1 MLDKDHQF
9 KRSLL
14 RMLQAGAFEELLEC
28 RQGQLAAVEF
38 HLQRVYR
45 VHLRRRTV
53 VLQERDSET
62 VRRKIEGRWQRLGPP
77 TVQQDRI
84 VLGRRTGTI
93 IQAPSGRGAKGNR
106 RSSMRRGQPAVVV
119 AA

>member
-28 RQGQLAAVEF
+28 REGQPAAVEF
-38 HLQRVYR
+38 RLQRVYR

-62 VRRKIEGRWQRLGPP
+62 VSRKLDGRWQRLGPP
-77 TVQQDRI
+77 TVQQDRV
-84 VLGRRTGTI
+84 VLKRRAGI
-93 IQAPSGRGAKGNR
+93 ISQALSSRGAKGNR
-106 RSSMRRGQPAVVV
+106 RASTRREQPAVVS

>member
-28 RQGQLAAVEF
+28 REGQPAAVEF
-38 HLQRVYR
+38 RLQRVYR

-53 VLQERDSET
+53 LNTPSRGALRIFP
-62 VRRKIEGRWQRLGPP
+62 VRRSRMIRLRYADG
-77 TVQQDRI
+77 
-84 VLGRRTGTI
+84 GATGVHR
-93 IQAPSGRGAKGNR
+93 P
-106 RSSMRRGQPAVVV
+106 
-119 AA
+119 